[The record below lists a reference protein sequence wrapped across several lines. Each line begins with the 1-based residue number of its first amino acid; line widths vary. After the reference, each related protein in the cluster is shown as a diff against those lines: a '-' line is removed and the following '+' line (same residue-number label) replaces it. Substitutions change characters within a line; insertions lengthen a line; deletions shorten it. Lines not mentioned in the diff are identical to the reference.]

1 MTTTSKDRAFLDE
14 LDLSSKINDAVSDST
29 TGLLETAIDWIKNNL
44 EPIDVFSERDLETW
58 AENNGFIRSET

>member
-1 MTTTSKDRAFLDE
+1 MTTASKDRAFLDK

-29 TGLLETAIDWIKNNL
+29 AGLLETAIDWIKNNL

>member
-1 MTTTSKDRAFLDE
+1 MTTTSKDRAFLDK

-29 TGLLETAIDWIKNNL
+29 AGLLETAIDWIKNNL